1 MRLRSEVMRRRLSN
15 RFRRVSLVLAL
26 GALLLGALASILG
39 SAAVTREQND
49 RERRRLES
57 DAKDVV
63 TELTSSI
70 VHASDLLS
78 DSAAVVLGEPT
89 EGSTRLQAWLDEA
102 NVAARYPE
110 LATLSVVDYTVEPDG
125 THSCRPRPGGYVASG
140 AVAIAPGVD
149 LCDGPMATSLAES
162 IDNGGGV
169 YIPETNREA
178 GELLLL
184 QSLLPG
190 ADAKLQTPEARRAVH
205 AGWIMVGLQP
215 ELIVRRV
222 AASRAHT
229 SIAITH
235 ESPSGATVARAGT
248 APEPFRTVH
257 HELGGDWTVDVS
269 RTTHPARMVSASP
282 AGAVLFGGLG
292 GSFLVALL
300 IALGGSLANVAARL
314 TMRTRELHEQ
324 ATHDS
329 LTGLANRNEIQATL
343 RHRLVPGAPT
353 GCPTGVLH
361 IDVDDFK
368 AVNDS
373 LGHHAGDDLLR
384 AAAARLSSCMR
395 ESDVIAR
402 IGGDEFIVVL
412 GGPVDDDTA
421 HTIATRLLE
430 VMRAPFHL
438 PGARGPVRAS
448 VTIGAAVAD
457 GCTAEQALQDAN
469 LALHQ
474 AKAAGKNG
482 IHVFHPQLGELQK
495 QRYELQLDM
504 TTALASEQFRL
515 VYQPIWMS
523 ESQRCIAVE
532 ALLRW
537 DHPTLGTIAPDRFI
551 PELEANGHIVEVG
564 RWVLREACREVARW
578 QAIAPG
584 LGVSVNASAR
594 QFADDQII
602 RDVREALAESGL
614 AADLLTIEI
623 TETALMADPSIS
635 AGRLQALRDL
645 GCHVA
650 IDDFGVGYSS
660 LGYLQTFPADVLK
673 IDRSFVN
680 GLSRAPESLAL
691 VRAIVQLAGD
701 LHLETLAE
709 GVETEDQLAVLRD
722 HHVHYAQGFL
732 VSRPLSPDELVRT
745 MLEPQRQSAAPTSSS
760 PVMS

>member
-1 MRLRSEVMRRRLSN
+1 MPRRLSD
-15 RFRRVSLVLAL
+15 RFRRLSVALALSALVLGVL
-26 GALLLGALASILG
+26 GSVLG
-39 SAAVTREQND
+39 SAAVVREQND

-70 VHASDLLS
+70 VHATDLLS
-78 DSAAVVLGEPT
+78 DSAAALLADPT
-89 EGSTRLQAWLDEA
+89 RDSARFQAWLDEA
-102 NVAARYPE
+102 NIAARYPE
-110 LATLSVVDYTVEPDG
+110 LATLGVVDAGP
-125 THSCRPRPGGYVASG
+125 SCHPRPGGYAARGSVALASTRDLCAEDMGPTLSQAIDVGSG
-140 AVAIAPGVD
+140 AYIAESDPSAGDLLLVQPLLPGVD
-149 LCDGPMATSLAES
+149 RDLA
-162 IDNGGGV
+162 
-169 YIPETNREA
+169 
-178 GELLLL
+178 
-184 QSLLPG
+184 
-190 ADAKLQTPEARRAVH
+190 TPEARRAVN
-205 AGWIMVGLQP
+205 AGWIVIGLRP
-215 ELIVRRV
+215 ELIVRQV
-222 AASRAHT
+222 VASRAHT
-229 SIAITH
+229 SVAITH
-235 ESPSGATVARAGT
+235 QVPSGTTVARAGT
-248 APEPFRTVH
+248 APKPVRTVH
-257 HELGGDWTVDVS
+257 HELGGGWTVDVS
-269 RTTHPARMVSASP
+269 RTTRPAHMLSASA
-282 AGAVLFGGLG
+282 AGAVLFGGISGTTL
-292 GSFLVALL
+292 LALL
-300 IALGGSLANVAARL
+300 IALGGSLATVAARL
-314 TMRTRELHEQ
+314 RLRTSELHEQ

-343 RHRLVPGAPT
+343 RRRLGSGEAT

-373 LGHHAGDDLLR
+373 LGHDAGDDLLR
-384 AAAARLSSCMR
+384 AAAARLGGCMR

-412 GGPVDDDTA
+412 GGPVDDETA
-421 HTIATRLLE
+421 HTIATRLLD

-438 PGARGPVRAS
+438 PGARGPVRS
-448 VTIGAAVAD
+448 TVTIGAAVAD

-482 IHVFHPQLGELQK
+482 IHVFHAQLAELQK

-504 TTALASEQFRL
+504 TTALTSEQFRL
-515 VYQPIWMS
+515 VYQPIWRS
-523 ESQRCIAVE
+523 DSQRCIGVE

-537 DHPTLGTIAPDRFI
+537 DHPTFGTIPPDRFI

-564 RWVLREACREVARW
+564 RWVLQEACREVAAW
-578 QAIAPG
+578 QTIAPG
-584 LGVSVNASAR
+584 LAVSVNASAR

-602 RDVREALAESGL
+602 RDVRDALDASGL
-614 AADLLTIEI
+614 APRLLTIEI
-623 TETALMADPSIS
+623 TETALMADPTIS

-645 GCHVA
+645 GCQIA

-660 LGYLQTFPADVLK
+660 LAYLQMFPADVLK

-691 VRAIVQLAGD
+691 IRAIVQLAGD

-722 HHVHYAQGFL
+722 HRVPFAQGYL
-732 VSRPLSPDELVRT
+732 VSRPLPPDELTRT

-760 PVMS
+760 PAMS

>member
-1 MRLRSEVMRRRLSN
+1 MPRRLSD
-15 RFRRVSLVLAL
+15 RFRRVSLVVAL
-26 GALLLGALASILG
+26 IALLLGALASILG
-39 SAAVTREQND
+39 SAAVAREQND
-49 RERRRLES
+49 RDRRRLES
-57 DAKDVV
+57 DAQDVV
-63 TELTSSI
+63 KELTSSI
-70 VHASDLLS
+70 VHATDLLS
-78 DSAAVVLGEPT
+78 DSAAVVLGEAT
-89 EGSTRLQAWLDEA
+89 DGATRLQAWLDEA

-110 LATLSVVDYTVEPDG
+110 LATLSVVDYRVDPDG
-125 THSCRPRPGGYVASG
+125 TTSCLPRPGGFVASG
-140 AVAIAPGVD
+140 SASLAAGRD
-149 LCDGPMATSLAES
+149 LCDGAMASLMAES
-162 IDNGGGV
+162 IDNGGGA
-169 YIPETNREA
+169 YIPETDRES

-190 ADAKLQTPEARRAVH
+190 SDAELQTPEARRAAH
-205 AGWIMVGLQP
+205 AGWIVVGLRP
-215 ELIVRRV
+215 ELIVRQV
-222 AASRAHT
+222 AASRERT

-235 ESPSGATVARAGT
+235 QGPSGATIARAGA
-248 APEPFRTVH
+248 APAPTRTVH
-257 HELGGDWTVDVS
+257 HELGGGWAVDLS
-269 RTTHPARMVSASP
+269 RTSHPARMVSAST

-292 GSFLVALL
+292 GSLLVALL

-314 TMRTRELHEQ
+314 TLRTRELHEQ

-343 RHRLVPGAPT
+343 RRRLVPGAPT

-373 LGHHAGDDLLR
+373 LGHDAGDDLLR
-384 AAAARLSSCMR
+384 AAAARLSGCMR
-395 ESDVIAR
+395 ETDVIAR

-412 GGPVDDDTA
+412 GGPVDEETA
-421 HTIATRLLE
+421 HTIATRLLD

-448 VTIGAAVAD
+448 VTIGAAIAD
-457 GCTAEQALQDAN
+457 GCTAEQALRDAN

-474 AKAAGKNG
+474 AKETGNNAVH
-482 IHVFHPQLGELQK
+482 IFHPQLGELQM

-504 TTALASEQFRL
+504 STALASEQFHL
-515 VYQPIWMS
+515 VYQPIWLS
-523 ESQRCIAVE
+523 ESQRCVAVE

-537 DHPTLGTIAPDRFI
+537 DHPTIGTIPPDRFI

-564 RWVLREACREVARW
+564 RWVLQEACREVAGW
-578 QAIAPG
+578 QAIVPG
-584 LGVSVNASAR
+584 LCVSVNASAR

-602 RDVREALAESGL
+602 RDVREALATSGL

-732 VSRPLSPDELVRT
+732 VSRPLPPDELVRT

>member
-1 MRLRSEVMRRRLSN
+1 MPRRLGDRFRRLS
-15 RFRRVSLVLAL
+15 LAL
-26 GALLLGALASILG
+26 ALVVLVLGALASILA
-39 SAAVTREQND
+39 SATVTREQND

-57 DAKDVV
+57 DTKDVV

-70 VHASDLLS
+70 VHATDLLS
-78 DSAAVVLGEPT
+78 DSAAVLLADPEQ
-89 EGSTRLQAWLDEA
+89 GSALLQGWLDEA

-110 LATLSVVDYTVEPDG
+110 LATLSVVDVATDPDG
-125 THSCRPRPGGYVASG
+125 SRSCRPRRGGYVAAGS
-140 AVAIAPGVD
+140 VALAPERD
-149 LCDGPMATSLAES
+149 LCDEAMGSPLADAIGGSGAYTAES
-162 IDNGGGV
+162 D
-169 YIPETNREA
+169 TSA
-178 GELLLL
+178 GDLLLF

-190 ADAKLQTPEARRAVH
+190 PDANLETPEERAAAH
-205 AGWIMVGLQP
+205 AGWIVVGLRP
-215 ELIVRRV
+215 EQIVRKV
-222 AASRAHT
+222 AASRNGL
-229 SIAITH
+229 SVAITH
-235 ESPSGATVARAGT
+235 RVPSGTTVARAGT
-248 APEPFRTVH
+248 APKPTRTVH
-257 HELGGDWTVDVS
+257 HELGGGWTVDVS
-269 RTTHPARMVSASP
+269 RTTHPARMVSASA

-292 GSFLVALL
+292 GSTLLALL

-314 TMRTRELHEQ
+314 NVRTRELHEQ

-343 RHRLVPGAPT
+343 RRRLGPT
-353 GCPTGVLH
+353 TATSCPTGVLH

-373 LGHHAGDDLLR
+373 LGHDAGDDLLR
-384 AAAARLSSCMR
+384 AAAARLSGCMR

-412 GGPVDDDTA
+412 GGPVDDTTA
-421 HTIATRLLE
+421 HTIATRLLD

-438 PGARGPVRAS
+438 PGARGPVRAT

-469 LALHQ
+469 LALHH

-482 IHVFHPQLGELQK
+482 IHVFHPQLAEIQK
-495 QRYELQLDM
+495 QRYELLLDM

-515 VYQPIWMS
+515 VYQPIWTS
-523 ESQRCIAVE
+523 EAQRCIAVE

-537 DHPTLGTIAPDRFI
+537 DHPTFGTIPPDRFI

-564 RWVLREACREVARW
+564 RWVLQEACREVAAW

-602 RDVREALAESGL
+602 HDVRQALATTGL
-614 AADLLTIEI
+614 APDLLTIEI

-660 LGYLQTFPADVLK
+660 LGYLQMFPADVLK

-691 VRAIVQLAGD
+691 VRAIVQLASD
-701 LHLETLAE
+701 LNLETLAE

-722 HHVHYAQGFL
+722 HHVLFAQGYL
-732 VSRPLSPDELVRT
+732 VSRPLPPEELART
-745 MLEPQRQSAAPTSSS
+745 MLEPQRQSASPTSSN
-760 PVMS
+760 PAMS